1 MSAKK
6 LQDKIALVT
15 GAGSGIGKAMV
26 ELFSQNGCEVAVV
39 DVISERVNETV
50 KGITDQGGKGRGYV
64 YDLSQMEQ
72 VDKMIDECAKAHKGI
87 DILCNNAGIMDG
99 VKLATET
106 TDELW
111 NRVMNIN
118 LNAPFRAIR
127 KLIPSMLSRKSGVIL
142 NTSSIAGLFG
152 GRAGVAYTVSKHG
165 LMGLTK
171 SIAASYGS
179 DGIRCNAV
187 VCGAVQTAIGL
198 GSKEPSPLGLQM
210 MQKTS
215 QAMPRLA
222 NPEEIAKLA
231 LFLVSDEASYLNGS
245 CVVVDNGWSVY

>member
-1 MSAKK
+1 MSSER

-15 GAGSGIGKAMV
+15 GAGSGIGKAMA
-26 ELFSQNGCEVAVV
+26 ELFAQNGCEVVVV
-39 DVISERVNETV
+39 DVITERVNEV
-50 KGITDQGGKGRGYV
+50 VRKITEQGGKSRGYV
-64 YDLSQMEQ
+64 YDLSQMGQ
-72 VDKMIDECAKAHKGI
+72 VDTMIDECTKAHGKI

-99 VKLATET
+99 MNLVAET

-111 NRVMNIN
+111 NRVININ
-118 LNAPFRAIR
+118 LNAPFRASR
-127 KLIPSMLSRKSGVIL
+127 KIIPSMLSRKSGVIL

-171 SIAASYGS
+171 SIASSYGG
-179 DGIRCNAV
+179 DGIRCNAM

-198 GSKEPSPLGLQM
+198 GTKEPDSLGLKM

-215 QAMPRLA
+215 AAMPA
-222 NPEEIAKLA
+222 PAKPEEIARLA
-231 LFLVSDEASYLNGS
+231 LFLVSDEASYINGS
-245 CVVVDNGWSVY
+245 CVVVDDGWSVY